1 MLSDCAGFVEI
12 GESLEQAVVRESE
25 EEAGVK
31 IDIGSVR
38 YHSSQ
43 PWPFPQSLM
52 LGFMASVPLSKR
64 DAEWQSK
71 GWDPKQV

>member
-1 MLSDCAGFVEI
+1 M
-12 GESLEQAVVRESE
+12 RESE

-52 LGFMASVPLSKR
+52 LVFMASVPLSER
-64 DAEWQSK
+64 DAAWQSS
-71 GWDPKQV
+71 GWDPKQVCASFRPR